1 MLGPWHGV
9 GQPHIDA
16 MAAERPAHRTQEP
29 SGWLTE
35 MIRFERLRK
44 TSPER
49 CMKSLMVYGGIAL
62 GMAYA
67 LGVLI
72 ARDRTALRKS
82 YVVLRKV
89 ALGTVALVLV
99 VAVLMSF
106 R

>member
-1 MLGPWHGV
+1 
-9 GQPHIDA
+9 
-16 MAAERPAHRTQEP
+16 
-29 SGWLTE
+29 
-35 MIRFERLRK
+35 
-44 TSPER
+44 
-49 CMKSLMVYGGIAL
+49 MVYGGIAL